1 MSSPPFLCKK
11 LLSEKC
17 FSNYKTK
24 EACMNNKQIVEKVEE
39 LTNQVIKD
47 TDIEI
52 FDIEFVKEGPR
63 HFLRIFI
70 DKEGGIFIQD
80 CEKVSRAV
88 DILIE
93 EEDFI
98 KPAYIL
104 EVSSPGADRPLKRE
118 SDYVKYKGKM
128 VDLKLY
134 KAINGTKEFQGEL
147 VGLDKEENCIKI
159 VVDGEEMKFSKSEV
173 AVCRLAVIF

>member
-1 MSSPPFLCKK
+1 
-11 LLSEKC
+11 
-17 FSNYKTK
+17 
-24 EACMNNKQIVEKVEE
+24 MNNKQIVAKVEE
-39 LTNQVIKD
+39 LTKEVIKD

-70 DKEGGIFIQD
+70 DKEDGVFIQD

-93 EEDFI
+93 EADFI

-104 EVSSPGADRPLKRE
+104 EVSSPGADRPLKKDE
-118 SDYVKYKGKM
+118 DYIKYSGKV

-134 KAINGTKEFQGEL
+134 KAVNGSKEFQGEL
-147 VGLDKEENCIKI
+147 IELDQEENCIKLL
-159 VVDGEEMKFSKSEV
+159 VNGEKMSFLRSEV
-173 AVCRLAVIF
+173 AICRLAVIF